1 MPGLRPPSA
10 LAAAALAA
18 AALAAGVAAPAT
30 AAEASA
36 AAAGASD
43 FGPSAI
49 TQLTGRDGCLM
60 QPGWPVDHGC
70 ARAGG
75 LLIADSVALAPDERF
90 VYVGS
95 GEGGNGVAVFARDPG
110 TGALEPAGCVS
121 ATGGDGRPASEG
133 ACGRADGLVGVTDVA
148 ISPDGRHAYVA
159 SSGNAA
165 ISVLDRDP
173 STGALT
179 AGSCLKDAPL
189 PGRCGLLPG
198 LAGAAAVALSADGAS
213 VYVAAGGSATLHV
226 LARDPGTGGLTPVQ
240 CLSATGSDGLCE
252 PAAGLERPEDVALAP
267 DGRMAY
273 VAGGRGVVTALARDP
288 ATGRLAW
295 SGCLRASA
303 PKVGPCEEG
312 GAIAGARGVAVSPD
326 SRDVYVAASASESVA
341 AFRLGPDG
349 ALHDTGCVMRRRGR
363 QTADP
368 RARRA
373 AARCELGT
381 AIWAPREIAV
391 SADGTTVVAGGLD
404 TITTYR
410 RWAGSGDL
418 TQTGCAEEDR
428 TSPRCRRVRATAGVN
443 AVAVTGDGRDVY
455 VTSARESAV
464 TILRTAAAGPARP

>member
-1 MPGLRPPSA
+1 VPGLRPA
-10 LAAAALAA
+10 LALAA
-18 AALAAGVAAPAT
+18 AALAAGLAVPAT
-30 AAEASA
+30 VAGASA
-36 AAAGASD
+36 AVAGASA

-60 QPGWPVDHGC
+60 QPAWPVDHGC

-75 LLIADSVALAPDERF
+75 LLLADSVALAPDERF

-95 GEGGNGVAVFARDPG
+95 GDGGVAVFARDPG

-148 ISPDGRHAYVA
+148 ISPDGRHAYVTA
-159 SSGNAA
+159 SGSAA
-165 ISVLDRDP
+165 IAVLNRDP

-189 PGRCGLLPG
+189 PGRCALLPG
-198 LAGAAAVALSADGAS
+198 LAGAAAVAVSADGAS
-213 VYVAAGGSATLHV
+213 VYVTAGDSATLHV
-226 LARDPGTGGLTPVQ
+226 LARDPGTGALTPVQ

-252 PAAGLERPEDVALAP
+252 PAAGLERPEDLALAP

-273 VAGGRGVVTALARDP
+273 VAGGRGVVTALNRDP

-295 SGCLRASA
+295 SGCLRAFA
-303 PKVGPCEEG
+303 PRIGPCEDG

-326 SRDVYVAASASESVA
+326 SRDVYVAASGSESVA
-341 AFRLGPDG
+341 GFRLGPDG
-349 ALHDTGCVMRRRGR
+349 ALHDTGCVTRRRGR

-368 RARRA
+368 RARGS

-381 AIWAPREIAV
+381 SIWAPREIAV

-404 TITTYR
+404 TITTYH
-410 RWAGSGDL
+410 RWPGSGAV

-428 TSPRCRRVRATAGVN
+428 TSRRCRRVRATAELN
-443 AVAVTGDGRDVY
+443 AVAVTGDGRDIY

-464 TILRTAAAGPARP
+464 TILRTNAP